1 MNAVRHGTAAELWQG
16 LLREAEA
23 RSQVALD
30 EMQESYLVFVL
41 LRHQNDPDLLA
52 RVQALD
58 WLRAQE
64 CAGRHRSDSLRDV
77 GDRCLLIAG
86 LFPAQAGRR
95 RVSVDY
101 FLTLGRSAYR
111 DVADA
116 CRNAYAELFA
126 HLAAHYEGLVAV
138 LRGIREAPIAI
149 PVPASPRARMPLP
162 MAMPARA
169 AHAILARRYLH

>member
-1 MNAVRHGTAAELWQG
+1 MRTLHHGTAAELWHT
-16 LLREAEA
+16 LLREAED
-23 RSQVALD
+23 RSHVALD

-41 LRHQNDPDLLA
+41 LRHQNDSDLLA

-58 WLRAQE
+58 WLQAQE
-64 CAGRHRSDSLRDV
+64 RVGQMRADHLRDV

-86 LFPAQAGRR
+86 LFPAQAERR
-95 RVSVDY
+95 RVSVEY
-101 FLTLGRSAYR
+101 FLALGRSAYR

-138 LRGIREAPIAI
+138 LRGLREAP
-149 PVPASPRARMPLP
+149 VPALAPV
-162 MAMPARA
+162 
-169 AHAILARRYLH
+169 AHRPPNIRLH

>member
-1 MNAVRHGTAAELWQG
+1 MNTLHHGTAAELWQG
-16 LLREAEA
+16 LLRDAEA

-41 LRHQNDPDLLA
+41 LRHQRDPDLLA

-64 CAGRHRSDSLRDV
+64 SAGRHRSDSLRDV

-86 LFPAQAGRR
+86 LFPAQAERR

-126 HLAAHYEGLVAV
+126 QLAAHYDRLVAV

-149 PVPASPRARMPLP
+149 PVPASPRARMP

-169 AHAILARRYLH
+169 ARAIPARRHLH